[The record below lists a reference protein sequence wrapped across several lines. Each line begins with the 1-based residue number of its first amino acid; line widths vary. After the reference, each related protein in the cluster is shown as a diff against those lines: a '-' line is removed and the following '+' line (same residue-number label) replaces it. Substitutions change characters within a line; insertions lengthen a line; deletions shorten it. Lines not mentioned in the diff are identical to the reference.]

1 MRENKTVIAILL
13 AGLIIGLFSFFS
25 PKNEMSVG
33 KLQSKIELSK
43 ESSYLFNP
51 QFNPNMVKVYGV
63 SIGDSQN
70 VIAAETISES
80 QNSAGWIHTK
90 NGVGYRIASG
100 QVVEIVLQWKETKR
114 IGLMREDE
122 IFIRFG
128 KADKVEDRAGLLA
141 GGRDYFY
148 VNRGLIVRYSTNG
161 ISINIIGK

>member
-1 MRENKTVIAILL
+1 
-13 AGLIIGLFSFFS
+13 
-25 PKNEMSVG
+25 
-33 KLQSKIELSK
+33 
-43 ESSYLFNP
+43 
-51 QFNPNMVKVYGV
+51 
-63 SIGDSQN
+63 
-70 VIAAETISES
+70 
-80 QNSAGWIHTK
+80 
-90 NGVGYRIASG
+90 VGYRIASG